1 MALRRPEPE
10 PEPPDQNQGGGGMMD
25 DERMPKSEAIRYL
38 GIVPTNNDELMA
50 RTRLARR
57 QVFSMSML
65 ETQEEALNPR
75 RRHRLLSTTW
85 RTITARNLFALDGLW
100 RAEMQSILETAAE
113 ERAADLAMR
122 E

>member
-1 MALRRPEPE
+1 MPPRRPEPE
-10 PEPPDQNQGGGGMMD
+10 QEPPDQNQGGGGMLD
-25 DERMPKSEAIRYL
+25 DERMPKSEAVRYL

>member
-1 MALRRPEPE
+1 MPPRRPDPE
-10 PEPPDQNQGGGGMMD
+10 PEPPDQNQGGGMMD
-25 DERMPKSEAIRYL
+25 DERMPKSEAVRYL

-113 ERAADLAMR
+113 ERSADLAMR

>member
-1 MALRRPEPE
+1 MAKKKEEPQQ
-10 PEPPDQNQGGGGMMD
+10 DQNYSVID
-25 DERMPKSEAIRYL
+25 DERMPKSEAVRYL
-38 GIVPTNNDELMA
+38 GIVPKDNEELMA

-57 QVFSMSML
+57 QVFTMSML

-75 RRHRLLSTTW
+75 RPHRLLSTTW
-85 RTITARNLFALDGLW
+85 RRITARNLFALDGLW